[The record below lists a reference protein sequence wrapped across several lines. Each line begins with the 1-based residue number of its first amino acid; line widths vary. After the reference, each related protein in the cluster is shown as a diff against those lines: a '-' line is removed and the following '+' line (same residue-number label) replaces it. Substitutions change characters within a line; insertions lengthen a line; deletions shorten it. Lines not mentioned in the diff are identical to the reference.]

1 MIYIKFINYIVN
13 FITIQP
19 EPTTSKNQDIEG
31 NNKPPGLKNFPY
43 HQQGNQQ
50 GYQINLFQTAFLV
63 SVKYLTT

>member
-31 NNKPPGLKNFPY
+31 NNKPSGLNNFPY
-43 HQQGNQQ
+43 HQQG
-50 GYQINLFQTAFLV
+50 INKA
-63 SVKYLTT
+63 K

>member
-31 NNKPPGLKNFPY
+31 NNKPSGLKIFPKARIFLLV
-43 HQQGNQQ
+43 NLREIFF
-50 GYQINLFQTAFLV
+50 QI
-63 SVKYLTT
+63 